1 MNNENRQ
8 HGLGLIERYA
18 REQDH
23 IDCILR
29 QISECEGFPQS
40 QALQDMLRLCL
51 IENRQNQVTVWKAFR
66 FLLELDEKRPR

>member
-8 HGLGLIERYA
+8 HGLGLLERYA

-23 IDCILR
+23 IECLLR
-29 QISECEGFPQS
+29 QIGECEGCPES

-66 FLLELDEKRPR
+66 FLLGLDDDRPR